1 MSDMQH
7 QERLNSK
14 YQPQQLKN
22 PTTAYAL
29 RPGEERARAPRAT
42 SFADDP
48 ELAGNPIA
56 RAHARASRSGNA
68 STASGGHP
76 VKPALVFLVVLP
88 TILFLVTNPVG
99 WIVLFMLCLGFGY
112 LFGFGAIL

>member
-1 MSDMQH
+1 VQS
-7 QERLNSK
+7 EPRAR
-14 YQPQQLKN
+14 QLKD
-22 PTTAYAL
+22 PTSAYAL
-29 RPGEERARAPRAT
+29 RPAEERARAPRAT
-42 SFADDP
+42 SFSDDP

-56 RAHARASRSGNA
+56 RAHARASRSGSA
-68 STASGGHP
+68 TTASGGHP
-76 VKPALVFLVVLP
+76 IQTALVFLVVLP

>member
-7 QERLNSK
+7 RERLRPD
-14 YQPQQLKN
+14 PQVRQLKD
-22 PTTAYAL
+22 PTSTYPV
-29 RPGEERARAPRAT
+29 RPAEERARAPRVT
-42 SFADDP
+42 SFWDDP
-48 ELAGNPIA
+48 ELARNPIA
-56 RAHARASRSGNA
+56 RAHARASRSGIA
-68 STASGGHP
+68 TTGSGGHP
-76 VKPALVFLVVLP
+76 VQPALVFLVVLP